1 MKLKVGMAFLGSLI
15 GLGAAAAVYFG
26 FGISWITL
34 IVIAGVSLAG
44 YLAAAIATPR
54 TSLTRFGEVMRGL
67 LIGFNAGLNG
77 VLAYLL
83 VSAAGA
89 GGEAIAV
96 GIGIGTVNYL
106 AVFAPISQTGAYQGF
121 VGYTCWLMP
130 MSWPIVGLGTAFLIV
145 SFLGALITLF
155 RIDYMRI
162 TSMRVDWKTGTIFVQ
177 GGFVA
182 NLNYLNTAFNMGNY
196 AFVDRNSS
204 SWHIDHEAG
213 HTLNLAAFGSIF
225 HLIGAIDEN
234 IIPGRGHMAY
244 AERIAESNDSGS
256 SGANIPMWI

>member
-1 MKLKVGMAFLGSLI
+1 MKLKTGMAFVGSLI
-15 GLGAAAAVYFG
+15 GLGASAAVYAG
-26 FGISWITL
+26 LGISWITL
-34 IVIAGVSLAG
+34 IVVVGVELAG
-44 YLAAAIATPR
+44 YLAATIATPPAAL
-54 TSLTRFGEVMRGL
+54 TSFGEGSRGM

-77 VLAYLL
+77 LVAHALL
-83 VSAAGA
+83 RAGGA
-89 GGEAIAV
+89 GGAAV
-96 GIGIGTVNYL
+96 GIAAGIAAVNYL
-106 AVFAPISQTGAYQGF
+106 AVFAPISRTGVYRGLA
-121 VGYTCWLMP
+121 GYTCWLMP
-130 MSWPIVGLGTAFLIV
+130 MSWLIVGLGTAFLFV
-145 SFLGALITLF
+145 SFIGSLITLF
-155 RIDYMRI
+155 RVGFMRI
-162 TSMRVDWKTGTIFVQ
+162 ASMRVDRKTGTIFVQ

-225 HLIGAIDEN
+225 HLVGAIDEN

-256 SGANIPMWI
+256 SGANIPMWG